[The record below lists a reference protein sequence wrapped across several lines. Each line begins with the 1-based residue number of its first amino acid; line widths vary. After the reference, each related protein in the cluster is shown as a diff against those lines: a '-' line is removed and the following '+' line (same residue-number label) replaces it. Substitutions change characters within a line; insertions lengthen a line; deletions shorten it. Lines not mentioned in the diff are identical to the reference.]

1 MTPGVTRC
9 VFDRRAC
16 PHGGCADTLCCRH
29 EFVPVAYPNPKA
41 VEGSTPARAARNTPS
56 GAAMRADSPA
66 PGAQSGP
73 GTSSRRLWQV

>member
-1 MTPGVTRC
+1 MNTLCPR
-9 VFDRRAC
+9 DRKAC
-16 PHGGCADTLCCRH
+16 PWGGCSSELCSRH

-73 GTSSRRLWQV
+73 GPSSRRLWQV